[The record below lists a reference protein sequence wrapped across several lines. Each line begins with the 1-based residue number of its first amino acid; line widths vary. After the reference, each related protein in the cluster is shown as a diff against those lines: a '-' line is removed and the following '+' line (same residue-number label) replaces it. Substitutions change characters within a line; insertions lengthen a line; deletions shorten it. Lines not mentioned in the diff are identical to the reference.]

1 MCCCCVADDD
11 DDDDDDDG
19 DGDDGDDDGDGGDG
33 DDYDYDYDYDDE
45 LLQSEEDTTL
55 VVAREEALSPGQD
68 MKDIEK
74 HLEDLPFE
82 FASGIGSLLQSNEG
96 KELLGASL
104 SGIRGRVMH
113 GGGGGLFVPDSHLLP
128 VPHRLPGRHHPSGCG
143 RLLQEG
149 PHAHQAGHPRDM
161 LMCQAR
167 QGA

>member
-1 MCCCCVADDD
+1 M
-11 DDDDDDDG
+11 
-19 DGDDGDDDGDGGDG
+19 
-33 DDYDYDYDYDDE
+33 
-45 LLQSEEDTTL
+45 

-113 GGGGGLFVPDSHLLP
+113 GGGGGLFVPILTSCPCLIDCLDAITRP
-128 VPHRLPGRHHPSGCG
+128 VAAVCCKK
-143 RLLQEG
+143 
-149 PHAHQAGHPRDM
+149 D
-161 LMCQAR
+161 LMRIKPAIRETC
-167 QGA
+167 